1 MKLKQVLA
9 VMLSSVMVLSAA
21 PTEVFAFDDP
31 GFLTDSSGGTA
42 DEGSEQ
48 LENGNASVASSEAD
62 GIFDEGTAQEENA
75 DVAADGSAVQGD
87 ISDAASDG
95 NAEQNDI
102 ADEISQ
108 DEELQ
113 QDTQGSDSLEKEETD
128 AVAVDMFSDGESADP
143 ADTQVA
149 KSVKASGAV
158 ADNITWTLYEDG
170 ELAISGTGDMPSYYG
185 ASVPWN
191 NYKGQITSLT
201 VEAGITGIGDYTFS
215 GCGALESAMIAD
227 SVITIGTHVFEEC
240 TSLENVTPELLLSE

>member
-21 PTEVFAFDDP
+21 PTEVFAFDDL
-31 GFLTDSSGGTA
+31 GVLTDSSGGTA

-113 QDTQGSDSLEKEETD
+113 QDTQGSDSLEKRKRMQLRLICFRTGRVQILQIRRLRRVLRPVELWLIISHGLCMKTVNWQFRAPVICLLIMEH
-128 AVAVDMFSDGESADP
+128 
-143 ADTQVA
+143 
-149 KSVKASGAV
+149 
-158 ADNITWTLYEDG
+158 LYH
-170 ELAISGTGDMPSYYG
+170 
-185 ASVPWN
+185 
-191 NYKGQITSLT
+191 
-201 VEAGITGIGDYTFS
+201 GIIIRGR
-215 GCGALESAMIAD
+215 
-227 SVITIGTHVFEEC
+227 
-240 TSLENVTPELLLSE
+240 

>member
-21 PTEVFAFDDP
+21 PTEVFAFD
-31 GFLTDSSGGTA
+31 GLGVLTDSSGGIA

-75 DVAADGSAVQGD
+75 DVEADGSAVQGD

-113 QDTQGSDSLEKEETD
+113 
-128 AVAVDMFSDGESADP
+128 
-143 ADTQVA
+143 
-149 KSVKASGAV
+149 
-158 ADNITWTLYEDG
+158 
-170 ELAISGTGDMPSYYG
+170 
-185 ASVPWN
+185 
-191 NYKGQITSLT
+191 
-201 VEAGITGIGDYTFS
+201 
-215 GCGALESAMIAD
+215 
-227 SVITIGTHVFEEC
+227 
-240 TSLENVTPELLLSE
+240 